1 MTTENKTIYE
11 AFLEAQKQIET
22 ITKDATA
29 NAGSFKYNYATLS
42 QVMDMI
48 KKPLNDNGLFVC
60 QPIEGD
66 KVITKIFYKDGLM
79 IADMGTPIICAR
91 VNDPQAQ
98 GSAISYA
105 RRYGL
110 MSLLCLSAED
120 DDGVKAMPIKSPVTP
135 KQTNNDEVV
144 RESIETKDGD
154 CEVCGETLVFKTG
167 TTKDGKKYQGYFCPN
182 SKQGEKHTVT
192 NFKYL

>member
-1 MTTENKTIYE
+1 METKTIYE
-11 AFLEAQKQIET
+11 ALLEAQKQIET

-48 KKPLNDNGLFVC
+48 KQPLNNNGIIIS
-60 QPIEGD
+60 QPIYNNL
-66 KVITKIFYKDGLM
+66 VFTVLTFKDGNK
-79 IADMGTPIICAR
+79 IEDGGTPIICAKT
-91 VNDPQAQ
+91 NDPQAQ

-120 DDGVKAMPIKSPVTP
+120 DDGEKATDHKSPSPAPV
-135 KQTNNDEVV
+135 KQTNSDEVV
-144 RESIETKDGD
+144 RVPINQENNKCS
-154 CEVCGETLVFKTG
+154 VCGIEIKKPY
-167 TTKDGKKYQGYFCPN
+167 TTCY
-182 SKQGEKHTVT
+182 KHIGQ
-192 NFKYL
+192 K